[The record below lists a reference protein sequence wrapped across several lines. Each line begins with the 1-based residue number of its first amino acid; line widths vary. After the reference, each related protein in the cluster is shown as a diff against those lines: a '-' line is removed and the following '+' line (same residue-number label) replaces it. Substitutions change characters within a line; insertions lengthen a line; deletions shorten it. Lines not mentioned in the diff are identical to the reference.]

1 MSHLTLT
8 KNTGTIYS
16 ILLAVLSFY
25 GTTETCT
32 YAQEVVMK
40 ETWIKELT
48 SIPSL
53 YRADTLSICIM
64 GDMMMHSKQIE
75 TAKKAD
81 GTYDFSSY
89 FTHIEDRIKAADI
102 AVANMEFCLAGEP
115 YTGYPTFSAPD
126 NYGEYLAQCGF
137 DVFLA
142 ANNHIFDKGAAGAER
157 TLMKFRELEK
167 DYGIKVCGLSKD
179 EDSREKSV
187 PLKILRKG
195 LRIAVVNFTYG
206 TNLGCEKHWPK
217 TNYMNEKSLILDALE
232 KAEDCDLTIVFPHWG
247 EEYEL
252 THSVSQE
259 NTAVMLA
266 ENGADVIIGAHPHVP
281 QDFGTV
287 TSRNIPVAYSLG
299 NAVSNMSAPN
309 TQLELMAEI
318 SFVRNPDGSTRL
330 LPIKFTYL
338 WCSRPGGFSSSYT
351 ILPVKEYIDRKDE
364 WKGTWDYDKMV
375 TTYNRVKDIIRIE
388 DN

>member
-167 DYGIKVCGLSKD
+167 DYGIKVCGLSED

-232 KAEDCDLTIVFPHWG
+232 KAEDCDLTIDTFSFAG
-247 EEYEL
+247 KYC
-252 THSVSQE
+252 SY
-259 NTAVMLA
+259 A
-266 ENGADVIIGAHPHVP
+266 GRKR
-281 QDFGTV
+281 
-287 TSRNIPVAYSLG
+287 SRRHHRCPSSCA
-299 NAVSNMSAPN
+299 
-309 TQLELMAEI
+309 
-318 SFVRNPDGSTRL
+318 TRL
-330 LPIKFTYL
+330 RYGDIQKHS
-338 WCSRPGGFSSSYT
+338 SR
-351 ILPVKEYIDRKDE
+351 ILPR
-364 WKGTWDYDKMV
+364 
-375 TTYNRVKDIIRIE
+375 
-388 DN
+388 